1 MAVPIWQVKGRVML
15 LPHGGCER
23 TLLVVACFLPSRW
36 PPQCVGSL
44 TTLVHAEANSPRFS
58 VFCCVGVPMYC
69 LPWLISLA

>member
-1 MAVPIWQVKGRVML
+1 MAVPIWQVKRWVML
-15 LPHGGCER
+15 PYGGCEW

-44 TTLVHAEANSPRFS
+44 ITLVHAEASSPCFS

-69 LPWLISLA
+69 LLWLISLA